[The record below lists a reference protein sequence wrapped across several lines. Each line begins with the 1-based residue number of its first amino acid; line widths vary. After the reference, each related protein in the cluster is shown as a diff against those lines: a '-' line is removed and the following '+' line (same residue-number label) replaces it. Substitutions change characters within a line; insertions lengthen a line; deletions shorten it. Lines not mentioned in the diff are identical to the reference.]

1 MAFRV
6 YHSLE
11 HAAVREVRLND
22 ISTLIS
28 SSWSFTRPTI
38 FYAAHSDGKLV
49 AFDVARNCVV
59 ASATQE
65 DAGINHLQMTSK
77 RPNLLATASSGGHLN
92 VWRIGDGLIFSDLTL
107 QEETRML
114 EDLIKDALS
123 L

>member
-1 MAFRV
+1 
-6 YHSLE
+6 
-11 HAAVREVRLND
+11 
-22 ISTLIS
+22 
-28 SSWSFTRPTI
+28 
-38 FYAAHSDGKLV
+38 
-49 AFDVARNCVV
+49 
-59 ASATQE
+59 
-65 DAGINHLQMTSK
+65 MTSK

>member
-1 MAFRV
+1 MR
-6 YHSLE
+6 S
-11 HAAVREVRLND
+11 
-22 ISTLIS
+22 
-28 SSWSFTRPTI
+28 
-38 FYAAHSDGKLV
+38 KLLSNKSQLT
-49 AFDVARNCVV
+49 FFQR
-59 ASATQE
+59 E